1 MPITKPSE
9 PSLTPAHLVGRSPA
23 DVEIIA
29 DFFKRYD
36 EAVWELGSNWHL
48 PADLWVPAPV
58 LPGHV
63 RVTDQIYEGSP
74 VHPKFLVD
82 GAFLDLKWKALL
94 SLMYPGGD
102 FRSVVHYEGVQGHPD
117 YLCADGILLIE
128 IKTVGRER
136 WLQAKRAPLP
146 PNRAQ
151 TLAYLRMAQRQ
162 VGLLV
167 YEERSDLDLW
177 PHVLRLESV

>member
-1 MPITKPSE
+1 MPVRRPEE
-9 PSLTPAHLVGRSPA
+9 PSLTPARLVGRNPIDA
-23 DVEIIA
+23 GIIA
-29 DFFKRYD
+29 DFFRRYD
-36 EAVWELGSNWHL
+36 EALWELASNWRL
-48 PADLWVPAPV
+48 PADLWTPAPV

-74 VHPKFLVD
+74 AHPKFLVD

-102 FRSVVHYEGVQGHPD
+102 FRSVVSYEGVQGHPD
-117 YLCADGILLIE
+117 YLCQDGETLIE

-146 PNRAQ
+146 PNREQ
-151 TLAYLRMAQRQ
+151 ILTYMMMAGRRI
-162 VGLLV
+162 GLLV
-167 YEERSDLDLW
+167 YEARDELELW
-177 PHVLRLESV
+177 LHLLRIEIA